1 VRCAPRANKIARVI
15 LEAAR
20 RVLQIEADALR
31 EQIGRIGPDF
41 AKAAGAIEACR
52 GRICVTGIGKS
63 GLIGQKIAATFASTG
78 TPAYFLHAAE
88 ASHGD
93 LGMLVAGDIVLA
105 LSHSGETPE
114 LVRLLEFARSRS
126 LRTIAMTGTPGS
138 AVARAADLTIA
149 VEISREACPLNL
161 APTASTTAMLAL
173 GDALA
178 MAVSEKRGFNE
189 EDFAALHPG
198 GRIGRRFLK
207 VKDLMRTGERI
218 PLVEPETR
226 MSETIHEMSRKM
238 MGITAVVDG
247 DGRLLGVISDGD
259 LRRLLEKDPALLSQR
274 AGDCL
279 HASPKTVDAEE
290 FASTAL
296 DRMESA
302 KITSLFV
309 VDAAGRLTGAIH
321 LHDLLSVGI
330 S

>member
-1 VRCAPRANKIARVI
+1 M
-15 LEAAR
+15 
-20 RVLQIEADALR
+20 R
-31 EQIGRIGPDF
+31 EQVGRIGTDF
-41 AKAAGAIEACR
+41 LKAAETIGACE
-52 GRICVTGIGKS
+52 GRICVTGLGKS

-93 LGMLVAGDIVLA
+93 LGMLVAGDVVLA

-114 LVRLLEFARSRS
+114 LVRLLEFARSRN
-126 LRTIAMTGTPGS
+126 LRTIALTGTPGS
-138 AVARAADLTIA
+138 AVARAADLTIS

-178 MAVSEKRGFNE
+178 MATSEKRGFRE

-198 GRIGRRFLK
+198 GRLGRRFLK
-207 VKDLMRTGERI
+207 VKDLMRTGERV
-218 PLVEPETR
+218 PSVRGETP

-247 DGRLLGVISDGD
+247 AGRLSGVISDGD
-259 LRRLLEKDPALLSQR
+259 LRRLLERDPEPLSR
-274 AGDCL
+274 KAGACL
-279 HASPKTVDAEE
+279 HASPKTVDPEE

-309 VDAAGRLTGAIH
+309 VDADGRLAGAIH
-321 LHDLLSVGI
+321 LHDLLSAGI
-330 S
+330 R

>member
-1 VRCAPRANKIARVI
+1 MI

-20 RVLQIEADALR
+20 RVLQIEAEAVR
-31 EQIGRIGPDF
+31 EQVARIGADF
-41 AKAAGAIEACR
+41 LKAAEAIEACR
-52 GRICVTGIGKS
+52 GRICVTGLGKS

-78 TPAYFLHAAE
+78 TPAFFLHAAE

-93 LGMLVAGDIVLA
+93 LGMLVAGDVVLA

-114 LVRLLEFARSRS
+114 VVRLLEFARSRA
-126 LRTIAMTGTPGS
+126 LRTIAMTGIPRS
-138 AVARAADLTIA
+138 SVARAADLTISA
-149 VEISREACPLNL
+149 EISREACPLNL

-178 MAVSEKRGFNE
+178 MALSEKRGFKE

-198 GRIGRRFLK
+198 GKLGRRFLK
-207 VKDLMRTGERI
+207 VKDLMRSGDRV
-218 PLVEPETR
+218 PSVGRETS
-226 MSETIHEMSRKM
+226 MTETIHEMSRKM
-238 MGITAVVDG
+238 MGITSVVDR

-259 LRRLLEKDPALLSQR
+259 LRRLLEKDPQLLSRR
-274 AGDCL
+274 AADCL
-279 HASPKTVDAEE
+279 HTSPKTVDPEE

-309 VDAAGRLTGAIH
+309 VDGQGRLSGAIH
-321 LHDLLSVGI
+321 LHDLLSAGI
-330 S
+330 R